1 MLSIMDV
8 RSTLKRLPVLQAL
21 PEAERQRVC
30 EQARV
35 HELDTGQ
42 RAWERGDAAKSLFML
57 VEGQVRLVESSGDR
71 ELVIALVQAPGDLLC
86 VAAPCASLPYCCES
100 RCVTR
105 TTLLEIP
112 RAPQIQGLAGH
123 VHGQVVGRAVK
134 LCRRLREMGGSP
146 VEQRVAVLLVRLADE
161 RGSAEGAYVRLPKTI
176 ARRDLASMSGC
187 ANETLIRVLARFEA
201 RGLIVRDAAGLLL
214 DPNALAELAQAAE
227 NDA

>member
-1 MLSIMDV
+1 
-8 RSTLKRLPVLQAL
+8 
-21 PEAERQRVC
+21 
-30 EQARV
+30 
-35 HELDTGQ
+35 
-42 RAWERGDAAKSLFML
+42 
-57 VEGQVRLVESSGDR
+57 
-71 ELVIALVQAPGDLLC
+71 
-86 VAAPCASLPYCCES
+86 
-100 RCVTR
+100 
-105 TTLLEIP
+105 
-112 RAPQIQGLAGH
+112 
-123 VHGQVVGRAVK
+123 
-134 LCRRLREMGGSP
+134 MGGSP